1 LSMRQVAIACV
12 CLLFLFVVAR
22 AGSQETSPEVQVL
35 RKEMLAS
42 PGIMALILSVHNEPD
57 V

>member
-1 LSMRQVAIACV
+1 MRQVAIACV
-12 CLLFLFVVAR
+12 CLLFLFVGAR

-42 PGIMALILSVHNEPD
+42 PGIMALILSVQNEPD